1 MIRCIATAF
10 GIVIVTSISTF
21 SEIRTWRIGDT
32 EHPWNL
38 KPVSGRIDLGRSW
51 AVELLADDDGD
62 GLIDEDPVELID
74 NDGDGLINEDPED
87 PQIDNDGDGSVNEDP
102 INNLDDD
109 GDGQIDEDPREAFD
123 SDYDGLID
131 EDGPDPQ
138 IDNDGDGLFSEDGLY
153 SDFDDDYD
161 GQQNE
166 DPRDGIDDDNDG
178 LIDEDGPLPVHDSA
192 MNKTIWL
199 RPVRL
204 DSLRNLAYLVN
215 QHFLSGEYGGIV
227 PGKQPG
233 RPFMIVPSEYG
244 YRNETAD
251 PISPDYWAT
260 SAIIGRSDATL
271 MVDNDL
277 NTAYGSALKERGGV
291 GINLMGFY
299 YINRIVF
306 RPRPT
311 LPDATIANYYI
322 RYGDPTTINARI
334 QGIEAKNILVPIV
347 NGQYNPS
354 VKDLKF
360 NPPNLMGRVDI
371 VSTDPSGIRVE
382 TAEAQI
388 YGEGFPTDA
397 IFMSEMIDVGTEVPR
412 IRRYDR
418 EIEQFSTSEDTKY
431 LSQFPTDLEGDIVNW
446 GRVRWRGR
454 RIGGNEGDVR
464 IQFRVGNTLDTHL
477 YARKLG
483 PGLSDTRD
491 ETGKTLSLFDWIKL
505 TDGRI
510 QIKELEYNELG
521 ADLGADGTDG
531 WSFWSAPFKYEDGLI
546 DETLPEEEWGNSGI
560 QLPLPGGT
568 RYIQFRI
575 LFDSTIESSVQFD
588 FIEFEYDTPLVS
600 GGVVAEIFPPQ
611 VNIGEETEFRYFMRP
626 LFANNEATVFNRI
639 EIAVPSADTVIDS
652 LFFDGQLWSEIDVN
666 DENVLATDN
675 TDPLLNIGLDRVAT
689 DDGESTGVFAQS
701 VVIDSKTQTPKL
713 LIKTPPMRASDFEF
727 GQNLEIVF
735 RSKLF
740 RGSKE
745 FTSSVWNDQDGGQ
758 NLTIPQPTKGGDATP
773 DVASDALLVVVNEI
787 NQISNAPVLS
797 ANPFSPNGDGI
808 NDDVRI
814 SFDLF
819 LVLDQVDT
827 TLDIYDISGRHIR
840 TIETIRSSAG
850 NIALRWDGTDR
861 NGRLVVPGL
870 YMYHLNVG
878 NDSSRDVHS
887 GTVSLVY

>member
-1 MIRCIATAF
+1 MIRSVATAF
-10 GIVIVTSISTF
+10 GIIIVTSISAF
-21 SEIRTWRIGDT
+21 SEIRTWRVGDT

-38 KPVSGRIDLGRSW
+38 QPVSGRVDLGRSW
-51 AVELLADDDGD
+51 AVELVADDDGD
-62 GLIDEDPVELID
+62 GLIDEDPVELVD

-87 PQIDNDGDGSVNEDP
+87 PQIDNDGDGSTNEDP

-123 SDYDGLID
+123 ADYDGLID

-138 IDNDGDGLFSEDGLY
+138 IDNDGDGLFGEDGLY

-166 DPRDGIDDDNDG
+166 DPSNGIDDDSDG
-178 LIDEDGPLPVHDSA
+178 LIDEDGLLPTHNSS

-204 DSLRNLAYLVN
+204 DSLRNLSYLVN
-215 QHFLSGEYGGIV
+215 QRFLYGEYGGIV

-233 RPFMIVPSEYG
+233 RPFMIVPSENG

-271 MVDNDL
+271 MVDNNL
-277 NTAYGSALKERGGV
+277 ATAYGSALTGRGGV

-299 YINRIVF
+299 YINRILF

-311 LPDATIANYYI
+311 LPDATIANYYV
-322 RYGDPTTINARI
+322 RVGDPTTINTRI
-334 QGIEAKNILVPIV
+334 QAIEARNVLVPVV

-360 NPPNLMGRVDI
+360 DPPNLLGRIDI

-388 YGEGFPTDA
+388 YGDGFPTDA
-397 IFMSEMIDVGTEVPR
+397 IFISEMIDVGTETPR

-418 EIEQFSTSEDTKY
+418 EIEQFSASEDTKY

-454 RIGGNEGDVR
+454 RVGSEGGDVR

-491 ETGKTLSLFDWIKL
+491 ENGKTLSLFNWIKL

-510 QIKELEYNELG
+510 ETRELQYNELG
-521 ADLGADGTDG
+521 VDLGADGTDG
-531 WSFWSAPFKYEDGLI
+531 WSFWSAPFKFEDGLI
-546 DETLPEEEWGNSGI
+546 DENLPEEEWGNSGV

-568 RYIQFRI
+568 RYLQFRI
-575 LFDSTIESSVQFD
+575 LFDSSRESAVQLD

-611 VNIGEETEFRYFMRP
+611 VEIGEETEFRYFMRP
-626 LFANNEATVFNRI
+626 LFANNEASLFNRI
-639 EIAVPSADTVIDS
+639 EIAVPSTETKIDS
-652 LFFDGQLWSEIDVN
+652 LFFDGQPWDEIVVDGDRSIV
-666 DENVLATDN
+666 TDGK
-675 TDPLLNIGLDRVAT
+675 DPLLNVDVDRLTT
-689 DDGESTGVFAQS
+689 DAGESIGRFAQS
-701 VVIDSKTQTPKL
+701 IIIDQKTQTPKL

-727 GQNLEIVF
+727 GQNIEIAF

-745 FTSSVWNDQDGGQ
+745 FTSSVWNDKAGDK
-758 NLTIPQPTKGGDATP
+758 NLAIPQPTKGGDATP
-773 DVASDALLVVVNEI
+773 DVASDALTVVVN
-787 NQISNAPVLS
+787 QIDQVSNAPNLS

-808 NDDVRI
+808 NDEVRI

-827 TLDIYDISGRHIR
+827 TLDIYDVSGRQIR
-840 TIETIRSSAG
+840 SIETVRSSAG
-850 NIALRWDGTDR
+850 NIDLRWDGLDR
-861 NGRLVVPGL
+861 NGQLVPPGL
-870 YMYHLNVG
+870 YMYRINIG
-878 NDSSRDVHS
+878 SDDSKDVHS
-887 GTVSLVY
+887 GILSVVY

>member
-1 MIRCIATAF
+1 MIRCVATTF
-10 GIVIVTSISTF
+10 GVIVFTSISGF

-38 KPVSGRIDLGRSW
+38 SPVSGRIDLGRSW

-62 GLIDEDPVELID
+62 GLIDEDAVELID
-74 NDGDGLINEDPED
+74 NDGDGMINEDPVD
-87 PQIDNDGDGSVNEDP
+87 IQVDNDGDGTINEDP

-123 SDYDGLID
+123 ADYDGLID

-138 IDNDGDGLFSEDGLY
+138 IDNDGDGLFGEDGLY

-166 DPRDGIDDDNDG
+166 DPPNGIDDDNDG
-178 LIDEDGPLPVHDSA
+178 LIDEDGTLPLHDSKT
-192 MNKTIWL
+192 NKTTWL
-199 RPVRL
+199 QPVRL

-215 QHFLSGEYGGIV
+215 QRFLNGEYGGIV

-233 RPFMIVPSEYG
+233 RPFMIVPSENG
-244 YRNETAD
+244 FRNETAD

-260 SAIIGRSDATL
+260 SAVIGRSDATL

-277 NTAYGSALKERGGV
+277 ATAYGSALKERGGV

-299 YINRIVF
+299 NINRIIF

-322 RYGDPTTINARI
+322 RVGDPSTINPRI
-334 QGIEAKNILVPIV
+334 QGIEAKNILVPVV

-371 VSTDPSGIRVE
+371 VSTDPSGVRVE

-397 IFMSEMIDVGTEVPR
+397 VYISEMIDVGTEIPR

-431 LSQFPTDLEGDIVNW
+431 FSQFPTDTEGDIVNW
-446 GRVRWRGR
+446 GKVRWRGR
-454 RIGGNEGDVR
+454 RIGGDEGDVR

-491 ETGKTLSLFDWIKL
+491 ENGRTLSLFDWIKL

-510 QIKELEYNELG
+510 QTRELQYNELG
-521 ADLGADGTDG
+521 ADLGSDGNEG

-546 DETLPEEEWGNSGI
+546 DENLPEDEWGKSGI

-575 LFDSTIESSVQFD
+575 LFDSTIESAVQLD

-611 VNIGEETEFRYFMRP
+611 VEIGEETEFRYFLRP
-626 LFANNEATVFNRI
+626 LFAKNEATVFNRI
-639 EIAVPSADTVIDS
+639 EIAIPSTDTKVDS
-652 LFFDGQLWSEIDVN
+652 LFFDGQLWDEIPIN
-666 DENVLATDN
+666 QNISRLTEN
-675 TDPLLNIGLDRVAT
+675 TDPLLDIEVDRSST
-689 DDGESTGVFAQS
+689 DAGESIGKFAQS
-701 VVIDSKTQTPKL
+701 IVADPITQTAKL
-713 LIKTPPMRASDFEF
+713 IIKISPMRASDFEF
-727 GQNLEIVF
+727 GQNIEVVF

-745 FTSSVWNDQDGGQ
+745 FTSSVWNDETGNQ

-773 DVASDALLVVVNEI
+773 DVATDALLVVVN
-787 NQISNAPVLS
+787 QIEQVSTKPILS

-808 NDDVRI
+808 NDEVRI
-814 SFDLF
+814 TFDLF
-819 LVLDQVDT
+819 LVLDQIDT
-827 TLDIYDISGRHIR
+827 TLEIYDLSGRQVR
-840 TIETIRSSAG
+840 SIETNKLSAG
-850 NIALRWDGTDR
+850 SVDITWDGKDS
-861 NGRLVVPGL
+861 NGELVSPGL
-870 YMYHLNVG
+870 YMYQLNVG
-878 NDSSRDVHS
+878 SDNSDDVHS
-887 GTVSLVY
+887 GILSLVY